1 MLDLT
6 KELLGISI
14 DDTSKDSVLNFHVEN
29 AQLAIKTYCNIDQI
43 PESLNNTTVKL
54 AIFYYKNDSQVGVIQ
69 STQGSR
75 SKTLV
80 DGIPQSIKDL
90 LPLPRIKVMG

>member
-1 MLDLT
+1 MLELM

-14 DDTSKDSVLNFHVEN
+14 ADTSKDTVLNFHLQN
-29 AQLAIKTYCNIDQI
+29 AQSAIKSYSNINEI
-43 PESLNNTTVKL
+43 PENLNNVIVKL
-54 AIFYYKNDSQVGVIQ
+54 AIFYYRNVNLVGVTQ

-80 DGIPQSIKDL
+80 DGIPQSIKDC
-90 LPLPRIKVMG
+90 LPCPRIKVVG